1 MSRKL
6 SPARPASVAKALRA
20 ADFRLIRQSG
30 SHAVYRHPDGRWT
43 TLSIHPGKT
52 IPKGTLR
59 KIIRD
64 AGLTVAE
71 FTRLLGKR

>member
-1 MSRKL
+1 MSQKL
-6 SPARPASVAKALRA
+6 TPAKPGQVIKVLERMG
-20 ADFRLIRQSG
+20 FHLIRQSG

-43 TLSIHPGKT
+43 TVAVHPGKT

-71 FTRLLGKR
+71 FNSLLKN